1 MSGMDIDALH
11 STLLSISLVS
21 DKIRVARENLP
32 VNGRSA
38 VHLGN
43 LLDKAEDDL
52 RVAKATLAH
61 ELGFRL
67 CPRCWPPELIA
78 TDRSG
83 RAPGRPRLQ
92 IPYGRPPELRFAR
105 IPRSARKQRCRGG
118 RVGRSASRQ

>member
-1 MSGMDIDALH
+1 MDIDALH
-11 STLLSISLVS
+11 STVLSISLVS

-83 RAPGRPRLQ
+83 RAHCPACNQ
-92 IPYGRPPELRFAR
+92 ISYEKA
-105 IPRSARKQRCRGG
+105 A
-118 RVGRSASRQ
+118 

>member
-1 MSGMDIDALH
+1 MQGMDIDALH

-21 DKIRVARENLP
+21 DKLRTARKNLP
-32 VNGRSA
+32 ANGHSP
-38 VHLGN
+38 VDVGN
-43 LLDKAEDDL
+43 LLDKAEGDL

-83 RAPGRPRLQ
+83 RAHCPACDQ
-92 IPYGRPPELRFAR
+92 ISYVQA
-105 IPRSARKQRCRGG
+105 A
-118 RVGRSASRQ
+118 

>member
-1 MSGMDIDALH
+1 MANMEIDALH

-21 DKIRVARENLP
+21 DNLRTARENLP
-32 VNGRSA
+32 AHGQSPVNI
-38 VHLGN
+38 GN

-52 RVAKATLAH
+52 RMAKATLAH

-83 RAPGRPRLQ
+83 RTHCPVCDQ
-92 IPYGRPPELRFAR
+92 ISYEQA
-105 IPRSARKQRCRGG
+105 A
-118 RVGRSASRQ
+118 